1 MSRFNERVRVVVD
14 HRLAV
19 LMSKVDDM
27 KSQGWECVG
36 DVETVNLAGVFY
48 SQKMK
53 LKDDSNEK

>member
-1 MSRFNERVRVVVD
+1 MSKFNERVRVVVD

-48 SQKMK
+48 SQKMR
-53 LKDDSNEK
+53 LKDSNEK